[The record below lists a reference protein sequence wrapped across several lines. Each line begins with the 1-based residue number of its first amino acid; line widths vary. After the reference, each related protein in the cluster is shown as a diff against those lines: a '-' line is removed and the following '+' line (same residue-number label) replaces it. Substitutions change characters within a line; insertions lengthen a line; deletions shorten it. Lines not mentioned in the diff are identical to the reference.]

1 MLRGCLYSACI
12 RSAVAIYAVATHWYV
27 HVSCTCLVFFSVL
40 YASTKRLQLNMYVFM
55 CLKKQ
60 LFFCVCVYV
69 SHGGMWSFDPSM
81 NSSLTFTRPLCCC
94 LCLFLCVCVCV
105 HIPWRAHTWKHT
117 YALGSISLDGWIAEI
132 EKKNH
137 ASCCRAQQVFRNVGC
152 SLITMFFS
160 FFSFLAVVN
169 YFPNYNHYANEKL
182 ELKLSLCWCLIV
194 SRQEQW

>member
-1 MLRGCLYSACI
+1 MDWCFQHSQWMHLRFSILHKNTLTHAQKNRCI
-12 RSAVAIYAVATHWYV
+12 NHPICRWTALPAHPWMPQTLPII
-27 HVSCTCLVFFSVL
+27 
-40 YASTKRLQLNMYVFM
+40 
-55 CLKKQ
+55 LKE
-60 LFFCVCVYV
+60 C
-69 SHGGMWSFDPSM
+69 SGMWSFDPSM